1 MVIYFIINQEFMCM
15 KSLCRKIESAMQF
28 NRVLLWPFGVIKGT
42 SQAKLYDE
50 LDFES
55 LEFK

>member
-1 MVIYFIINQEFMCM
+1 MCM
-15 KSLCRKIESAMQF
+15 KSLCQKIETAMQF